1 MTAPVIKTSTE
12 EVTFSTEFSDFVP
25 GADYRL
31 GVGTAGPKL
40 TVKLELLKNEVAV
53 EKATFTFVQ
62 GFTSSWWDV
71 ERVSVQ
77 GFALS
82 RAELPRKG
90 EKLRLKVSLS
100 REHANQH
107 KKIYVLVAR
116 KYGASRWYI
125 EDGVEMDDSLW

>member
-1 MTAPVIKTSTE
+1 MTSPVIRTSTE

-31 GVGTAGPKL
+31 GVGTAGSKL
-40 TVKLELLKNEVAV
+40 TAKLELLKNEVAV
-53 EKATFTFVQ
+53 EKAPASFVQ
-62 GFTSSWWDV
+62 GFASSWWDV
-71 ERVSVQ
+71 DRVSVQ
-77 GFALS
+77 GFVLS
-82 RAELPRKG
+82 RAELPGKG
-90 EKLRLKVSLS
+90 EKLRLRVSLS
-100 REHANQH
+100 RAHANTL